1 MINELEMIGWHGI
14 HKAVLQNATKLSFI
28 SGSTSAAGDELW
40 GNIYGK
46 DCLARI
52 DKTSGSVTGWLVLD
66 GILDRRRCMPIHSE
80 LRSLVFSLAGSKV

>member
-1 MINELEMIGWHGI
+1 MALPKLCFKAELHFRLKIN
-14 HKAVLQNATKLSFI
+14 
-28 SGSTSAAGDELW
+28 AAGDELW

-66 GILDRRRCMPIHSE
+66 GILDRQRRMPIHSE
-80 LRSLVFSLAGSKV
+80 LRSL